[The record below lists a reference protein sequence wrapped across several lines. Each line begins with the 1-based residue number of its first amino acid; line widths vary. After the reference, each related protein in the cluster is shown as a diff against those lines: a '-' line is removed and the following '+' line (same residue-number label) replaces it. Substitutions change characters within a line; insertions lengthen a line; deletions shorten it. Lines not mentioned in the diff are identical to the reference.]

1 MKLFMIN
8 TPFNFKSTYNWRFV
22 FSRNPNHILLM
33 IVIVLPSISS
43 TLDLSEWIRSGKQ
56 LDGQDASAIGLGM
69 TTLFLQF

>member
-1 MKLFMIN
+1 
-8 TPFNFKSTYNWRFV
+8 
-22 FSRNPNHILLM
+22 M

-69 TTLFLQF
+69 TTLFLQDLKILRMKNIIFLIDLIEIL